1 MRGSAG
7 SFKAERKVE
16 TAPSRDWEKNGS
28 GIANPAMTYCRDVS
42 ACWNLCE
49 EEGGGGRRSEEE

>member
-16 TAPSRDWEKNGS
+16 TAASRDWEKNGS

-49 EEGGGGRRSEEE
+49 EEGGGRSEE